1 MKIKNLLWSFF
12 ALCISFSCSRSQ
24 ETTENNSIISE
35 VHKICSKADVLNIE
49 QKVEST
55 EIEFLCHDKPYS
67 LVLDKQGNVLYKE
80 SPFEHPQSFL
90 QQVNK
95 KIQKSHPQWII
106 DEVSLIETPDTS
118 FVKIEVIKN
127 GVEENLFFTLN
138 GKLYKFKQY
147 TSNEV
152 WTTSFLKES
161 NYYKSL
167 HYDFLNSVE
176 TFDVPEVLKEIS
188 GISVVGDT
196 ALFCIQDELGVVF
209 QIDLRDKSLST
220 VGRFTDIGDFE
231 DVQVVDNN
239 VYVLRSDGNIFSFN
253 YEKYNGKIEQ
263 SMLNIPCMNMEGLF
277 FDKQLNQF
285 LVSCKEP
292 AMGFRSTNK
301 KQHRQDLQ
309 INADKERIVYT
320 FDKNSIVSPQ
330 KFISIAIEDIRQFI
344 QTNYNITTI
353 EAITCNPSAIAKNPI
368 TNDYY
373 ILSAADK
380 MIVVYDNKNT
390 LKDVILLSPDD
401 FYKPEGIDFLSNGD
415 MIICSEGMKKGSLQG
430 QITIIKLVNND

>member
-1 MKIKNLLWSFF
+1 MKIKNLLWTLL
-12 ALCISFSCSRSQ
+12 AICISFSCSRSQ
-24 ETTENNSIISE
+24 ETNENSSIISE
-35 VHKICSKADVLNIE
+35 VHKICSKADVVNIE
-49 QKVEST
+49 QKIEST
-55 EIEFLCHDKPYS
+55 EIEFLCNDKPYS
-67 LVLDKQGNVLYKE
+67 LVLDKLGNVLYKE
-80 SPFEHPQSFL
+80 SPYEHPQAFL

-95 KIQKSHPQWII
+95 KIQKTHPNWII

-127 GVEENLFFTLN
+127 GVEESLFFTLT

-147 TSNEV
+147 SSNEI
-152 WTTSFLKES
+152 WTNSFLSVS

-167 HYDFLNSVE
+167 QYDFLNSIE

-188 GISVVGDT
+188 GISVIGDT

-209 QIDLRDKSLST
+209 QIDLQDQSLST
-220 VGRFTDIGDFE
+220 VGRFTDVGDFE
-231 DVQVVDNN
+231 DVQVVDNK

-253 YEKYNGKIEQ
+253 YENFNGKIEQ

-277 FDKQLNQF
+277 FDKQQNQF

-292 AMGFRSTNK
+292 AMGLRSTTK
-301 KQHRQDLQ
+301 KQHKQDLQ
-309 INADKERIVYT
+309 INADKERIIYA
-320 FDKNSIVSPQ
+320 FDKNSIVSPK

-344 QTNYNITTI
+344 QTNYNITTT
-353 EAITCNPSAIAKNPI
+353 ETITCNPSAIAKNPI
-368 TNDYY
+368 TNEYY
-373 ILSAADK
+373 ILSAVDK
-380 MIVVYDNKNT
+380 MIVVYNDNT

-430 QITIIKLVNND
+430 RISIIKRK

>member
-309 INADKERIVYT
+309 INADKERIIYT
-320 FDKNSIVSPQ
+320 FDKNSVVSPK
-330 KFISIAIEDIRQFI
+330 KFISIDIEDIRQFI

-373 ILSAADK
+373 ILSAMDK
-380 MIVVYDNKNT
+380 MIVVYNNNT

-430 QITIIKLVNND
+430 RVSVIKLVNND